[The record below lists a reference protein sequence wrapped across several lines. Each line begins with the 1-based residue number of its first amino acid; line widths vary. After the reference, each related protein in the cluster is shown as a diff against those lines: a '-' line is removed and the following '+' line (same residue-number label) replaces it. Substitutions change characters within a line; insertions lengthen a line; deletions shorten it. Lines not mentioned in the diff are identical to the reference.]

1 MYVHSKALTQ
11 NFLYRPIHKDKQ
23 IIYIA
28 AAALTAAADGAA
40 AITAVAGIA
49 ATTAAATAATA
60 ETAAAS
66 S

>member
-28 AAALTAAADGAA
+28 AAALTAAA
-40 AITAVAGIA
+40 GIA

-60 ETAAAS
+60 ETAATAAALS
-66 S
+66 